1 MYRKK
6 GEIVPNVLDMIN
18 SDYKSILNYFFSF
31 LPNPD
36 RNVKKEKGT
45 QVKHQKYS
53 ILNDGKNC

>member
-1 MYRKK
+1 
-6 GEIVPNVLDMIN
+6 MIN

-45 QVKHQKYS
+45 RVYKKVKHQKYS
-53 ILNDGKNC
+53 ILNDDKNC